1 MGLDA
6 LNFPTSVKDKIKTL
20 VGKVTTN
27 QIKVYDSSKSSV
39 TVAGMKLDCVVEVN
53 ISNGVVGEA
62 VEGLSDNGDFFQERH
77 QTQQLTIKLL
87 PTSKAIDSLSK
98 LYQAQYRTKGYIYI
112 SVIENGISVGDYSG
126 YLITFPEITFNK
138 KAENRI
144 FAFVVRDVGKIT
156 TSVEYVDNNTTR
168 QLQEKPDEL
177 DVLVDMVDED
187 DAELQHGRSL
197 EADRQNILSDTTTD
211 GMASNLMNNDISD
224 Y

>member
-39 TVAGMKLDCVVEVN
+39 TVAGMKLDGVVEVN

-87 PTSKAIDSLSK
+87 PTSKAIDSLSQ

-112 SVIENGISVGDYSG
+112 SVVENGVSVGDYSG

-138 KAENRI
+138 KAEHRI

-156 TSVEYVDNNTTR
+156 TSVEYVGSNTRT
-168 QLQEKPDEL
+168 QEKTDEL
-177 DVLVDMVDED
+177 DVLVEMVDED
-187 DAELQHGRSL
+187 DADLQNGRAL
-197 EADRQNILSDTTTD
+197 EADRLSTLSDTTTD

-224 Y
+224 F